1 MSLDCPRCNA
11 TVNSL
16 RVNIVRNII
25 RDHRV
30 YDWVNG
36 TSKFKKVRHRRCG
49 YPSKGSYI
57 YPVGKE
63 PGVKTIKVMSK
74 HFTAAVETALFF
86 NSITVARAIE
96 LGISEEA
103 LQKIENDK
111 VNAAC
116 MAS

>member
-1 MSLDCPRCNA
+1 MF
-11 TVNSL
+11 TT
-16 RVNIVRNII
+16 II
-25 RDHRV
+25 
-30 YDWVNG
+30 
-36 TSKFKKVRHRRCG
+36 TFKFG
-49 YPSKGSYI
+49 YTGDSSYI
-57 YPVGKE
+57 YHVEQLSITIK
-63 PGVKTIKVMSK
+63 IKVMSK

-116 MAS
+116 MAA